1 MQAKIEAEMKI
12 ALADREAAIESSK
25 LEQEKLKT
33 ERERLKESQSNID
46 LKKTVEREKAATER
60 KRLESETTVAAIRGF
75 TEFWKDGQSVKIQ
88 DLITMLQALHPDS
101 NSQPT
106 KCKPLLQ
113 PNVQHVDRSRAPKN
127 WTAPILPYP
136 E

>member
-60 KRLESETTVAAIRGF
+60 K
-75 TEFWKDGQSVKIQ
+75 
-88 DLITMLQALHPDS
+88 
-101 NSQPT
+101 
-106 KCKPLLQ
+106 
-113 PNVQHVDRSRAPKN
+113 
-127 WTAPILPYP
+127 
-136 E
+136 